1 MSQAIMNADEIG
13 LGGFRVDNGIMDT
26 LTVDKILRDIA
37 RFDSTDNVPKTLVTL
52 GHCRKLVIQ
61 YENLRTFTISNPY
74 DINVI
79 RNKSGNIDIRY
90 WVDETKT
97 IKTEYGF
104 QNIFT
109 EKEHIVHNQKV
120 IRVKVEF
127 HQDENGVKEQKL
139 YSFN

>member
-1 MSQAIMNADEIG
+1 MSQVNMGLTNSRFEAPKTSFMDTMLVDDLLNGAI
-13 LGGFRVDNGIMDT
+13 LGG
-26 LTVDKILRDIA
+26 K
-37 RFDSTDNVPKTLVTL
+37 TDNIPKTLVSL

-61 YENLRTFTISNPY
+61 YENYRTFTISNPY

-109 EKEHIVHNQKV
+109 EREHIVHNQKV

-127 HQDENGVKEQKL
+127 HQDEKGVKEQKL